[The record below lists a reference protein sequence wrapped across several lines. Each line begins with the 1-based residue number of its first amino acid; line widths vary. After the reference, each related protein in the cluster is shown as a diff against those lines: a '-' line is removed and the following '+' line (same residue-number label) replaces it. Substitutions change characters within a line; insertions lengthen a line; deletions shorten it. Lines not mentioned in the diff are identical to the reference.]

1 MHSCAC
7 ENTGQKMKEERNLK
21 DDTFHVVCILTLFR
35 KPSLYEK
42 CLVHLA
48 LGRKEPR
55 GNGDFNAG
63 YSGVNMPSKTI
74 IRNLLPI

>member
-1 MHSCAC
+1 
-7 ENTGQKMKEERNLK
+7 MKEEGNLE
-21 DDTFHVVCILTLFR
+21 DDTCHVVCIFTLFR

-42 CLVHLA
+42 YLVLLV
-48 LGRKEPR
+48 LGLKEPR

-63 YSGVNMPSKTI
+63 YSGVKVPSKSF